1 MTPNKRRHK
10 TLELSSKLTP
20 QGLRKASTDAERKLW
35 ALLRSRHLAG
45 WKFRRQAPIDHYIVD
60 FVCFD
65 ARLIIEVD
73 GGHHQEQVAY
83 DEVRTD
89 YLKNQGFRV
98 LRFWNNQALK
108 EIDPVQEAILAEL
121 GAFPGA
127 STSGSRDNGDIG

>member
-1 MTPNKRRHK
+1 M
-10 TLELSSKLTP
+10 
-20 QGLRKASTDAERKLW
+20 
-35 ALLRSRHLAG
+35 G

-98 LRFWNNQALK
+98 LRFWNKQVLGETESVRETILVAL
-108 EIDPVQEAILAEL
+108 
-121 GAFPGA
+121 
-127 STSGSRDNGDIG
+127 TSRVDSAQ